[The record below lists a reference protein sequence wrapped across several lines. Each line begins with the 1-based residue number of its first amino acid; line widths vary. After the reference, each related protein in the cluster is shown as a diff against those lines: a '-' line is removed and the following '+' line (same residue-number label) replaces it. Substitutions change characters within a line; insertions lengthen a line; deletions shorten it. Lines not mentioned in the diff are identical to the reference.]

1 MGKILGGER
10 YLAIGASKKLTFW
23 SESAQ
28 SRHSLSCQHGPITCM
43 VAQEHSGTCACV
55 HVCVCFVCVCV

>member
-1 MGKILGGER
+1 MGKLLGGEG

-28 SRHSLSCQHGPITCM
+28 NRHSVTCQHGPITCL
-43 VAQEHSGTCACV
+43 VAQENSGA
-55 HVCVCFVCVCV
+55 